1 MKKQINNLFY
11 QHTTYMN
18 YHLVLQR
25 FASMK
30 VLLLL
35 CFIVVC
41 QASSWSGNEGGACIL
56 NTATQ
61 PDKNL
66 EKKHLDPTCNS
77 EADAIAYSVEVNT
90 HLTQCV
96 KSHIFVQK
104 LNFV

>member
-1 MKKQINNLFY
+1 MYKKANINSSKEFLTY
-11 QHTTYMN
+11 QKYTN
-18 YHLVLQR
+18 YPSVLQR

-35 CFIVVC
+35 CCIVVC

-90 HLTQCV
+90 HTKV
-96 KSHIFVQK
+96 IFLFK
-104 LNFV
+104 N